1 MKVSKAAAFIGGGI
15 FLVAFLRNGT
25 AGKLVRI
32 GSQGAQ
38 VLTGG
43 TAKVA
48 RKI

>member
-1 MKVSKAAAFIGGGI
+1 MKVSKAAAFGALAI
-15 FLVAFLRNGT
+15 FGVAFLRNGT
-25 AGKLVRI
+25 AGKLVRV

-48 RKI
+48 RRI

>member
-1 MKVSKAAAFIGGGI
+1 MKVSKAAAFVAGGV

-32 GSQGAQ
+32 GGQGAQ

-48 RKI
+48 RRI